1 MERRGVWKI
10 FKKSY
15 RISRGLRIL
24 KLKIKV
30 SLAKFA
36 RFPIWINLVLGGRYV
51 WLPHKDG
58 NNITAITALGNLF
71 SVWFDENAACNIGE
85 TRSSE
90 RNTLPTAT
98 VRLYE
103 PSAALPP

>member
-1 MERRGVWKI
+1 M
-10 FKKSY
+10 
-15 RISRGLRIL
+15 
-24 KLKIKV
+24 
-30 SLAKFA
+30 
-36 RFPIWINLVLGGRYV
+36 
-51 WLPHKDG
+51 PHKDG

-103 PSAALPP
+103 PSAAVPPSPLLTNPHLDVHPCDTNFVELALTKQLLSHEE